1 MKNLVKLE
9 IGVKFDMKTLVI
21 MIPGLG
27 NDSVYIYNPMLNWWR
42 KKGIEMLLFKT
53 EWRSKENY
61 QKKIKRLLDL
71 IDEKSKNNKVSL
83 IGMSAGGSLAVNAF
97 SERKDKINKVITVCS
112 RLRIGK
118 MNGLSGFKKRVEGY
132 PSFKESIIKTEEKEK
147 LLAKKE
153 RQQIMTVH
161 ALFGDQLIKAN
172 TAIIDG
178 ARNITVAT
186 MGHRISIASSL
197 TIFSKPLREFTEEV

>member
-1 MKNLVKLE
+1 
-9 IGVKFDMKTLVI
+9 MKTLVI

-27 NDSVYIYNPMLNWWR
+27 NDSIHIYNPMLNWWR

-53 EWRSKENY
+53 EWRSEENH
-61 QKKIKRLLDL
+61 QNKLKRLLDL
-71 IDEKSKNNKVSL
+71 IDEKAKNNKVAL
-83 IGMSAGGSLAVNAF
+83 IGMSAGGSLALNAF
-97 SERKDKINKVITVCS
+97 CERKNKIDKVITVCS

-132 PSFKESIIKTEEKEK
+132 PSFKESIIRTEEKEK
-147 LLAKKE
+147 LLSEKE
-153 RQQIMTVH
+153 RQRIMTVH

-178 ARNITVAT
+178 TKNITVPT

-197 TIFSKPLREFTEEV
+197 TIFSKPLREFIVEK